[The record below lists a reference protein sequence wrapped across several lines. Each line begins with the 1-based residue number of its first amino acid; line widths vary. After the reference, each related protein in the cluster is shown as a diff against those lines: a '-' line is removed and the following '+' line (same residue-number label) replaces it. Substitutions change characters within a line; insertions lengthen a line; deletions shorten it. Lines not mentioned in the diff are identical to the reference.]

1 MLKKLIGTYQNMI
14 VENEFIKETNAKMK
28 DVCGIAKKVC
38 RTMFSTIVLYH
49 VPVNKEKVHT
59 DSDFNK
65 VVLCYT
71 Q

>member
-1 MLKKLIGTYQNMI
+1 MCVVLQRKFA
-14 VENEFIKETNAKMK
+14 VP
-28 DVCGIAKKVC
+28 C
-38 RTMFSTIVLYH
+38 FSTIVLYH

-65 VVLCYT
+65 VVLCYP